1 MAQNLKNR
9 KPRQG
14 QPPPSAG
21 TRTDGSTFSQGDN
34 SRALKEA
41 QQAQLLSYIAK
52 LRAQQIPIDEAKAV
66 LAEAKAQ
73 YDETMRLAGVAGFKK
88 FELKELLED
97 LGAKRRD
104 LSDQEQRRT
113 EFRNWLGLP
122 AGKSDEQLD
131 LEARMPA
138 TARDEAFWRGDGY
151 TAGLRGDVCKPPTDT
166 GVHAQAWM
174 EEWGRGQAKL
184 AMSLNPKPA
193 IAPPPTEERE
203 KTTAELKA
211 EEKRVK
217 AALEALPGSGQD
229 ATPDDGFEASPE
241 ELQGQIGRQVIQQER
256 DAETEAEEVVG

>member
-1 MAQNLKNR
+1 LATNLKNR

-14 QPPPSAG
+14 QAQPSAG
-21 TRTDGSTFSQGDN
+21 SGGDGRPLTPGDN
-34 SRALKEA
+34 SRAIKEA
-41 QQAQLLSYIAK
+41 QQAQLLSYIAR

-104 LSDQEQRRT
+104 LTDQEQRRT

-151 TAGLRGDVCKPPTDT
+151 TAGLRGDVCQPPADT
-166 GVHAQAWM
+166 GVHGQAWM

-184 AMSLNPKPA
+184 ALSLSPKPA
-193 IAPPPTEERE
+193 ATAAVQERE
-203 KTTAELKA
+203 KTPAELKA

-217 AALEALPGSGQD
+217 AALEALPSSGQV
-229 ATPDDGFEASPE
+229 PPHDGFEASPE
-241 ELQGQIGRQVIQQER
+241 ELQGQVGRQVIQQER
-256 DAETEAEEVVG
+256 GAETEAEEVVG